1 MYNEEKINDS
11 LEFCQDIDIYY
22 GNKKELG
29 FYKQHKKESDKKKV
43 LQESSVV
50 TSCSTLEQNYDCEKV
65 GIFQKIVRNIG
76 TLFVVFFLSYGIF
89 SFLSNYC
96 IWQTVVD
103 GISMEPALENGDKVV
118 IDKWTYRF
126 KEPERFDI
134 IVFPQDIGIYYVK
147 RIIGLPGE
155 TVEIREGK
163 IYVDGMILIE
173 NYGNEKM
180 PKDYSMDKRFLLEDE
195 YFVLGDNRN
204 HSVDSR
210 EYSVGA
216 VKRERIIGKAKVI
229 LYPFDNIRV
238 FK

>member
-1 MYNEEKINDS
+1 MARLSFGKKRRKRINYE
-11 LEFCQDIDIYY
+11 LL
-22 GNKKELG
+22 KEIAVWGAQIAIVSALAFG
-29 FYKQHKKESDKKKV
+29 CVWYFGHKVSVIGESMKP
-43 LQESSVV
+43 
-50 TSCSTLEQNYDCEKV
+50 
-65 GIFQKIVRNIG
+65 R
-76 TLFVVFFLSYGIF
+76 
-89 SFLSNYC
+89 
-96 IWQTVVD
+96 
-103 GISMEPALENGDKVV
+103 LENGDITVV
-118 IDKWTYRF
+118 NRLVYDIRKPKRGDVIAF
-126 KEPERFDI
+126 KPNGNENSH
-134 IVFPQDIGIYYVK
+134 YYIK

-204 HSVDSR
+204 HSIDSR